1 MENNEETRSGVP
13 RGLPIAGVILLILG
27 FVVMPIVDD
36 IPEEELAR
44 NVLLAAIPVI
54 LIIAS
59 IIIFFMSFIWWV
71 GSRLNDN
78 ISEKTYK
85 PIEMVLIGGILL
97 GVFFIFQPWV
107 FELFRIGFFVLLAS
121 LVGFMVWSHVRPKP
135 SEEDMASAGR
145 NGAGQGSGG

>member
-13 RGLPIAGVILLILG
+13 IGLPIAGVILLILG
-27 FVVMPIVDD
+27 FIALPIVDD
-36 IPEEELAR
+36 IPDEELAR

-78 ISEKTYK
+78 ISEKVYR
-85 PIEMVLIGGILL
+85 PVELVLIGGILL
-97 GVFFIFQPWV
+97 GVFMMFQPWV
-107 FELFRIGFFVLLAS
+107 FELFRVGFFILLAS

-135 SEEDMASAGR
+135 SDELTATSGQE
-145 NGAGQGSGG
+145 NAGQGR